1 VSTYKLDITK
11 TVQLLKAIVRGQANV
26 MVEPMMKR
34 FDDEIVP
41 FEDSEDP
48 ARPSRF
54 RSEFKEFLI
63 DTVLESIPVK
73 VTSVGNRNQSIEV
86 DVGIGDADKMGF
98 GEKLDESTTD
108 GLRLIGTVIQGIAGE
123 YVLVTSDM
131 VGRRVGRFG
140 GAFLMPVRRY
150 RRQAVSSGWD
160 PNKSVWSFSN
170 FPGIPDFF
178 QKIDFNNVVTNV
190 TKELSEALRR

>member
-1 VSTYKLDITK
+1 MAHRLDITK
-11 TVQLLKAIVRGQANV
+11 TVQLLKAIVRGQADI
-26 MVEPMMKR
+26 MVGPMMKR

-48 ARPSRF
+48 SRPSRF

-63 DTVLESIPVK
+63 ETVLENIPVK
-73 VTSVGNRNQSIEV
+73 VTSVGKKTQSIEI
-86 DVGIGDADKMGF
+86 DVGVGDADKLGF
-98 GEKLDESTTD
+98 GERLDESTTD
-108 GLRLIGTVIQGIAGE
+108 GLRLIGTVIQGIAGA
-123 YVLVTSDM
+123 YVLVTSKM

-140 GAFLMPVRRY
+140 GAFLMPVRQY
-150 RRQAVSSGWD
+150 RRQAVASGWD
-160 PNKSVWSFSN
+160 PNRSIWSFSN

-190 TKELSEALRR
+190 TKELAEAIKR